1 MTIGQINT
9 GNGVFT
15 ASVSSK
21 SLAPGETSSLLLRF
35 SPVNG
40 TNYASTAQVYS
51 NAENSPTR
59 ISLRGKGVSPFRIQP
74 GKPFHYRCSRTKTKS
89 LASLLNKGKATG
101 TFRLKEIRNEA
112 NGNNGIGMDGPTV
125 EQTDPFAD
133 EHVPQPFDRSIQ
145 RRTIRILQP
154 GGSLHP
160 SQDGK
165 ELAKARKTGN
175 GVRALNG
182 LNLALVETV
191 QTANFVDV
199 AKALAEDPAVE
210 YAEPDYIRRS
220 SVLPND
226 PEWKNQYA
234 LQKIKAAQAW
244 EKTKGSPSVIVA
256 VIDTGIDYNH
266 KDLQGNIWKNP
277 GEIPNNRKDDDGNGY
292 VDDVYGWDFC
302 NNDNNPM
309 DGNRHG
315 THVAGTIAAASN
327 NNLQVAGVAWNTK
340 LVALK
345 FLSDRGWEAFRTP
358 SMRSPIAPP
367 WISPSATTAGA
378 AEVRAGR

>member
-1 MTIGQINT
+1 M
-9 GNGVFT
+9 V
-15 ASVSSK
+15 
-21 SLAPGETSSLLLRF
+21 R
-35 SPVNG
+35 
-40 TNYASTAQVYS
+40 
-51 NAENSPTR
+51 
-59 ISLRGKGVSPFRIQP
+59 
-74 GKPFHYRCSRTKTKS
+74 
-89 LASLLNKGKATG
+89 
-101 TFRLKEIRNEA
+101 
-112 NGNNGIGMDGPTV
+112 
-125 EQTDPFAD
+125 
-133 EHVPQPFDRSIQ
+133 
-145 RRTIRILQP
+145 
-154 GGSLHP
+154 
-160 SQDGK
+160 

-182 LNLALVETV
+182 LNLALFETV
-191 QTANFVDV
+191 QSANLRGV

-210 YAEPDYIRRS
+210 IVEPDYIRRS

-234 LQKIKAAQAW
+234 LQKIKAPQAW
-244 EKTKGSPSVIVA
+244 EKTKGSSTVIVA

-315 THVAGTIAAASN
+315 THVAGTIAAATN

-345 FLSDRGWEAFRTP
+345 FLSDRGWGSVSDAIDAVAYCTAMDFPISNNSWGGGGSSRAMKEA
-358 SMRSPIAPP
+358 ID
-367 WISPSATTAGA
+367 
-378 AEVRAGR
+378 RAGQNGHLFCAAAGNSGTDNDRKPHYPSSYLSPNVLAVAASDSADRLAHFTCYGRTSVDMAAPGVSILNLVPNNAWPS

>member
-1 MTIGQINT
+1 
-9 GNGVFT
+9 
-15 ASVSSK
+15 
-21 SLAPGETSSLLLRF
+21 
-35 SPVNG
+35 
-40 TNYASTAQVYS
+40 QVYS

-59 ISLRGKGVSPFRIQP
+59 LSLRGMGVASPRFAFNPDNLSITVAAGQ
-74 GKPFHYRCSRTKTKS
+74 KTKS

-101 TFRLKEIRNEA
+101 TFRLKEIRNDA

-133 EHVPQPFDRSIQ
+133 EHVPNRLIVRYKDGQSGFSN
-145 RRTIRILQP
+145 P
-154 GGSLHP
+154 GALST
-160 SQDGK
+160 QVK
-165 ELAKARKTGN
+165 MVRELAKARKTGN

-191 QTANFVDV
+191 QSANLRDV

-210 YAEPDYIRRS
+210 YVEPDYIRRS

-244 EKTKGSPSVIVA
+244 EKTKGSASVIVA

-315 THVAGTIAAASN
+315 TH
-327 NNLQVAGVAWNTK
+327 
-340 LVALK
+340 
-345 FLSDRGWEAFRTP
+345 
-358 SMRSPIAPP
+358 
-367 WISPSATTAGA
+367 
-378 AEVRAGR
+378 